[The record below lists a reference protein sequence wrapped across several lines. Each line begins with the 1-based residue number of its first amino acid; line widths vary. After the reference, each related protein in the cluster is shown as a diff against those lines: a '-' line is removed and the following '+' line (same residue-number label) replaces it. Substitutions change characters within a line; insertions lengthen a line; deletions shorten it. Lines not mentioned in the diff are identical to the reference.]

1 MPRLWP
7 LRALFSICVLLP
19 ILALISCGSSALGGG
34 NNAIIPPFNSYT
46 SCAVADFNGD
56 GKPDIAV
63 AYSTVSAAPPHPGF
77 LAVYLQDPAH
87 AGQFLP
93 PSTYDV
99 GNDPVALV
107 AGDLNGDGKLDLVS
121 VNTILNASGTGDS
134 SVSVLLQDPTNAGKF
149 LAAVNYPTGFSPVS
163 VAIGDLN
170 GDGRPDLAVS
180 DTTGISILL
189 QSSTAAGQ
197 FLPLTTIAVP
207 NGGTSSVAIV
217 DLNRDGKPDLIAT
230 ATDLNIFMQNP
241 TSPGNFLPPA
251 HYMVG
256 AQPISIAVED
266 FNADGHLD
274 LAIANLG
281 SPDGTTTPASVSVL
295 LQNPAAAGNFL
306 PAANYATGTY
316 SLMIAAAD
324 LNSDGNPDLVVANMG
339 TYTGG
344 TVSVLLQDS
353 AGAGAFLPATDYP
366 DSGPVSW
373 IAAADLDGDGRNDL
387 VIASNSLEIRFQ
399 DSANPGTFLGP
410 VMLTPQ

>member
-1 MPRLWP
+1 MPQPWP
-7 LRALFSICVLLP
+7 FRALLSISLLLP
-19 ILALISCGSSALGGG
+19 TFALISCGSPFFGGPP
-34 NNAIIPPFNSYT
+34 NLAIPPFNSYT
-46 SCAVADFNGD
+46 SCVVGDFNGD

-63 AYSTVSAAPPHPGF
+63 AYSTISGAPPHPGF
-77 LAVYLQDPAH
+77 VAVFLQDPAL
-87 AGQFLP
+87 AGQFFAP
-93 PSTYDV
+93 VTYDV

-107 AGDLNGDGKLDLVS
+107 AGDLNGDGKPDLVS
-121 VNTILNASGTGDS
+121 VNTIMNASGTGDS
-134 SVSVLLQDPTNAGKF
+134 SVSVLLQDPANVGKF
-149 LAAVNYPTGFSPVS
+149 LSATDYPTGFSPVS

-197 FLPLTTIAVP
+197 FLPLTTVAVP
-207 NGGTSSVAIV
+207 NGGTSSIAIA
-217 DLNRDGKPDLIAT
+217 DLNGDGKPDLIAT
-230 ATDLNIFMQNP
+230 ASDLNIFTQNP
-241 TSPGNFLPPA
+241 SSPGNFLSPV
-251 HYMVG
+251 HYTVG

-306 PAANYATGTY
+306 PATNYATGTY
-316 SLMIAAAD
+316 SLMITAAD
-324 LNSDGNPDLVVANMG
+324 LNGDGRPDLVVANMG

-353 AGAGAFLPATDYP
+353 AGAFQPATDYP

-373 IAAADLDGDGRNDL
+373 IAAADLDGDGSNDL